1 MSRDPDRV
9 ARVSYEVDAAAPE
22 EAGPRNSECTCSQP
36 GSVQSVREI
45 SSAGANRQKDAA
57 RRRSRLVSGAERRT
71 DELNNES
78 VGRWD
83 LCLGWAAAKVD
94 EAVVLAQTPS
104 PVMMQRIYTGTD
116 GLSHVEQVELNAQ
129 SVLEQVTG
137 AVVRVSQPG
146 SFSDWHV
153 GPTRRYII
161 NLTGGGQLEVAEG
174 KVDLPP
180 GTIEFI
186 DDLTGKGHTTAHVG
200 QEPRVS
206 IHFEFVDQQQIIGP
220 IGQQ

>member
-1 MSRDPDRV
+1 MVGPQGDHGEAFGVTVGSCPD
-9 ARVSYEVDAAAPE
+9 PE
-22 EAGPRNSECTCSQP
+22 EAQMKLMTK
-36 GSVQSVREI
+36 VLI
-45 SSAGANRQKDAA
+45 AGTFIA
-57 RRRSRLVSGAERRT
+57 GF
-71 DELNNES
+71 
-78 VGRWD
+78 G
-83 LCLGWAAAKVD
+83 LGWVVRGG
-94 EAVVLAQTPS
+94 EAVVSAQNHEPF
-104 PVMMQRIYTGTD
+104 MMQRLYTGVD

-129 SVLEQVTG
+129 SLLEEVTG

-180 GTIEFI
+180 GSVEYI
-186 DDLTGKGHTTAHVG
+186 DDLTGKGHTTANVG
-200 QEPRVS
+200 QEARVS
-206 IHFEFVDQQQIIGP
+206 IHLQFADQEQIIGP